1 MGPWLRSLAVWVVI
15 ILAESIHGT
24 LRQVLLVPVMGDLP
38 ARRVSVFSGALI
50 TFGVTWLFIRW
61 MRVGSRRRLLQVGA
75 LWVGLTVA
83 FEILLGRALGYSWAR
98 LLEDYDLTR
107 GGLMG
112 LGLIAML
119 FTPWVAARVRGVPT
133 D

>member
-15 ILAESIHGT
+15 ILAESVHGT
-24 LRQVLLVPVMGDLP
+24 LRQLLLVPVMGDLP

-50 TFGVTWLFIRW
+50 IFGVTWLFIRW

-83 FEILLGRALGYSWAR
+83 FEILLGRALGYSWYR

>member
-50 TFGVTWLFIRW
+50 IFGVTWLFIRW
-61 MRVGSRRRLLQVGA
+61 MRAGSRRRLLQVGA

-83 FEILLGRALGYSWAR
+83 FEILLGRALGYSWDR

-112 LGLIAML
+112 LGLLAML